1 MKRHVWPEQ
10 QPRYA
15 YDVEFAS
22 QLASYVVAGSSGGGG
37 ESQRILG
44 RDRSNLIGV
53 YPVRPRGIAVVRLS
67 ADAIEMAKVI
77 DHPYAW
83 DYSGTTGTFVAPERV
98 LFVTL
103 STTGLHLIPINFR
116 H

>member
-1 MKRHVWPEQ
+1 MFAL
-10 QPRYA
+10 YA
-15 YDVEFAS
+15 GLLRA
-22 QLASYVVAGSSGGGG
+22 LAHTM
-37 ESQRILG
+37 
-44 RDRSNLIGV
+44 IGV

-67 ADAIEMAKVI
+67 ADAIELAKFI

-83 DYSGTTGTFVAPERV
+83 GYSGTTGTFAAPERV

-103 STTGLHLIPINFR
+103 STTGLHLIPINLR